1 MAQIKIYAV
10 RESLDAYQ
18 SALSD
23 AIHAVM
29 VDVLRLPMDNRFYR
43 FMALSSQDFIFPS
56 DRSAQYTTIIEIS
69 MFEGRNLETKKR
81 LIHSL
86 FETIHKQVGISPQD
100 IEITLFETPKY
111 QWGIRG
117 MCGDELS
124 LNYNVNV

>member
-18 SALSD
+18 SDLSD

-29 VDVLRLPMDNRFYR
+29 TDVLRLPMDKRFHR
-43 FMALSSQDFIFPS
+43 FMALSSEDFIFPS
-56 DRSAQYTTIIEIS
+56 DRSAQYTIIEIS

-100 IEITLFETPKY
+100 IEITLFEPPKH

>member
-10 RESLDAYQ
+10 RESLEAYQ

-23 AIHAVM
+23 ALHAVM
-29 VDVLRLPMDNRFYR
+29 VDVLRLPMDKRFHR
-43 FMALSSQDFIFPS
+43 FMALSSEDFIFPS
-56 DRSAQYTTIIEIS
+56 DRSAQYTIIEIS

-100 IEITLFETPKY
+100 IEITLFETPKH

-117 MCGDELS
+117 MCGDELN

>member
-10 RESLDAYQ
+10 RESLEAYQ

-29 VDVLRLPMDNRFYR
+29 VDVLRLPMDKRFYR

>member
-29 VDVLRLPMDNRFYR
+29 VDVLRLPMDKRFYR